1 MLPSPPHIVAVRQQM
16 PHSLSPELR
25 WLFRKIRPQLYLHTA
40 SFVCLTLA
48 SVAAL
53 ITPLSIRWLIDSILP
68 NHYSHLLVAA
78 IGLVFASYEGRAVL
92 NALGGYLTFRASQS
106 AALDLRMCLLRHLDS
121 LSADYSDRTPV
132 GEMLYPFS
140 SPIDA
145 ISYFGSDLLPSVLRT
160 IVAAGITLSAMVV
173 LSPFL
178 TLAVVPL
185 VPVFLSIRYHY
196 RNRITREADAVQS
209 DQAMFSSFLQE
220 HLSALTQL
228 QLLRQTE
235 AQEGTAHQLLTKAVC
250 SQDTLCRTGVSF
262 SAFSNLTI
270 VTGLAAILG
279 CGSLLVLS
287 GNLTVGTLVAFY
299 SLLIQLFDP
308 LSSVAEMYSRAQR
321 TFASIRQVRT
331 VLELVPSIREH
342 PNASALRQN
351 IPFNIELRDV
361 HFGYPEPRNLIHI
374 PRLEIFHG
382 QRVAVVGPNGAGKST
397 LAKLLAR
404 IYDVKS
410 GAILIA
416 GSDIR
421 AIRLPSL
428 RSSVCYLPSQ
438 PVLFHQ
444 SVANNLRIGRPEA
457 TNDQLREA
465 LQIVGLQRFLQNHR
479 SGLDQLV
486 GPGGS
491 TLSTG
496 ERQRLAIAR
505 TLLQCP
511 PILILDE
518 TTSSLDPSFEEVLF
532 RAVSERMPKST
543 LIIVSHRLHSL
554 SWVERILVLENG
566 QVVGDGGHS
575 FLSAM
580 NPLYAKLLAST
591 VSAA

>member
-1 MLPSPPHIVAVRQQM
+1 MLPSPPRIVAVRQQM

-40 SFVCLTLA
+40 SFVCLALA
-48 SVAAL
+48 SVAGL

-68 NHYSHLLVAA
+68 NHDSHLLMTA
-78 IGLVFASYEGRAVL
+78 IALVFASYEGRAVL

-106 AALDLRMCLLRHLDS
+106 SALDLRMCLLRHVDS
-121 LSADYSDRTPV
+121 LSADYCDRTPV

-140 SPIDA
+140 GPIDA
-145 ISYFGSDLLPSVLRT
+145 ISYFGSDLLPSILRT
-160 IVAAGITLSAMVV
+160 IVAVGITLSAMIV

-178 TLAVVPL
+178 TLAVAPL
-185 VPVFLSIRYHY
+185 VPAFLSIRYHY
-196 RNRITREADAVQS
+196 RRRITREADVVQS
-209 DQAMFSSFLQE
+209 DQAKFSSFLQE

-235 AQEGTAHQLLTKAVC
+235 AREEIAHQLLTNAVY
-250 SQDTLCRTGVSF
+250 SQDALCRTGVSF

-279 CGSLLVLS
+279 WGSMLVLS

-308 LSSVAEMYSRAQR
+308 LSSVTEMYSRAQR

-331 VLELVPSIREH
+331 VLELAPSVREH
-342 PNASALRQN
+342 PNASALRQDCSY
-351 IPFNIELRDV
+351 NIELRDV
-361 HFGYPEPRNLIHI
+361 HFGYEEPKTLIHI
-374 PRLEIFHG
+374 PRLMILHG
-382 QRVAVVGPNGAGKST
+382 QRVAIVGPNGAGKST

-404 IYDVKS
+404 IYDVKA

-421 AIRLPSL
+421 AVQLPSL
-428 RSSVCYLPSQ
+428 RSCICYVPSQ
-438 PVLFHQ
+438 PFLLHQ

-457 TNDQLREA
+457 TDSELRA
-465 LQIVGLQRFLQNHR
+465 VLQIVGLQRFLDDHR
-479 SGLDQLV
+479 SGLDWRV

-505 TLLQCP
+505 TLLQRP

-518 TTSSLDPSFEEVLF
+518 TTSSLDPSFEEALL
-532 RAVSERMPKST
+532 RAVSERMPKTT
-543 LIIVSHRLHSL
+543 LIIISHRLHSL

-580 NPLYAKLLAST
+580 NPLYAKLLDST
-591 VSAA
+591 VSSA